1 MSRTRLILLS
11 LLSVFAFSA
20 TVASSASAFAW
31 WVEKEGGGGEEILA
45 EGVKEFFNNEALV
58 HTPFKL
64 KGTIA
69 GVAFESICSGA
80 GYEEG
85 YIEGFVGFGAKT
97 IKFGACSVAKP
108 ANCKIE
114 GEKFQTTE
122 LVGNIK
128 KASGNKVEFELKP
141 KTGTKFAAFNL
152 EGPVCART
160 VELGGTARGE
170 ITNPKEITKEKSF
183 LFQTKESGLT
193 ITGGTVNESTGQ
205 TGYSASRGWGA
216 S

>member
-20 TVASSASAFAW
+20 AVASSASAFAW
-31 WVEKEGGGGEEILA
+31 WVEKEGGGEEILA
-45 EGVKEFFNNEALV
+45 EGVKDFFNNEAIV

-64 KGTIA
+64 KGTVA
-69 GVAFESICSGA
+69 GITFESVCGGA
-80 GYEEG
+80 SYEEG

-97 IKFGACSVAKP
+97 IKFEACGLAKP

-114 GEKFQTTE
+114 GEKIQTTE

-128 KASGNKVEFELKP
+128 KASGTKVEFELKA
-141 KTGTKFAAFNL
+141 KTGTKFAVFHL
-152 EGPVCART
+152 EGPLCGST

-193 ITGGTVNESTGQ
+193 ITGGTVSESTGQ

-216 S
+216 R